1 MIVTRAELA
10 KQEFEPRAEGSLE
23 AILKVARYYINKNT
37 KEARIYRETELE
49 GGINPEIY
57 YLFVRK

>member
-1 MIVTRAELA
+1 MVVTRAELA
-10 KQEFEPRAEGSLE
+10 KQEFEPRVTGSLE
-23 AILKVARYYINKNT
+23 AVLKVVRCSINKNT

-49 GGINPEIY
+49 DGINPEVY